1 MSQLTLNPLQ
11 EVNLPAKA
19 YVYNGAQDRYWGLG
33 GLGVF
38 HWERKMSMQQ
48 TIVFNSGGEKKIK
61 SGMILASQKK
71 EN

>member
-1 MSQLTLNPLQ
+1 MELKTDTG
-11 EVNLPAKA
+11 VW
-19 YVYNGAQDRYWGLG
+19 GAW
-33 GLGVF
+33 VF
-38 HWERKMSMQQ
+38 FTGKEKKSMQQ